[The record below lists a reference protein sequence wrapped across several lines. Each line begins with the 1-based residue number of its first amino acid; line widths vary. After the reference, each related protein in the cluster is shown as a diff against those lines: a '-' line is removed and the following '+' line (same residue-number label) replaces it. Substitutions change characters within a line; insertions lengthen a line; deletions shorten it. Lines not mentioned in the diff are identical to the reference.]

1 MSNVVKAE
9 RAEAYSSALAF
20 DLADIERQA
29 AEVISAAQASAAG
42 ILASAS
48 KDADAMRS
56 QAAAEGRAAGTKE
69 GREAGLSAGRE
80 EGRKAGIAAAKG
92 EIEAATRTLVEACEQ
107 LGRMKDGLFSLAES
121 DLLKLAIL
129 IARKV
134 VAKEVSADSHISAV
148 NVKRCLEMLSQR
160 KNLVVRVAPQAVALV
175 QESLPDLARRMG
187 DLASVK
193 IAGDDSVAPG
203 GCLVTGESGVLDATI
218 ESQFAEVERILF
230 GEPNA

>member
-148 NVKRCLEMLSQR
+148 NVKR
-160 KNLVVRVAPQAVALV
+160 
-175 QESLPDLARRMG
+175 
-187 DLASVK
+187 
-193 IAGDDSVAPG
+193 
-203 GCLVTGESGVLDATI
+203 
-218 ESQFAEVERILF
+218 
-230 GEPNA
+230 